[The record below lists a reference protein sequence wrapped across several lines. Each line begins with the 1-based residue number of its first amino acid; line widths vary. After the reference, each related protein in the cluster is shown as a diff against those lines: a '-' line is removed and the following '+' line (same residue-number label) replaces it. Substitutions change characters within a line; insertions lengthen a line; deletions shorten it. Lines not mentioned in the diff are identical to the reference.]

1 MSDGYEPFL
10 EVVEQKA
17 HRSREDAERAARA
30 TLQTL
35 AERISAGQARDL
47 AEQLPPEL
55 APWLATTGGAEPF
68 DVDEFVRRVAER
80 EGTEVARAERDARAV
95 FAALGRCVRRRKEID
110 DLVSELPRS
119 FGPLLDEAQWRFDHV
134 MPAETFLAKVADR
147 AGLDPGGARRA
158 ADAVLETLAERI
170 AGGEVRDLVAQLPA
184 ELHEPLK
191 RGDAL
196 SQGAA
201 RRMPVEQFV
210 LHVAEREGVTAGEA
224 LRHARAVFATL
235 REAVAEEEFLDVTAQ
250 LPRDYAAV
258 EARP

>member
-1 MSDGYEPFL
+1 MSDDYERFL
-10 EVVEQKA
+10 DLVQQLA

-55 APWLATTGGAEPF
+55 APWIATTGDAEAF
-68 DVDEFVRRVAER
+68 DVDEFLRRVAER
-80 EGTEVARAERDARAV
+80 EGAEVARAERDARAV
-95 FAALGRCVRRRKEID
+95 FAALGRSVRRRKEID

-119 FGPLLDEAQWRFDHV
+119 FGPLLDEAQGRFVHV
-134 MPAETFLAKVADR
+134 VSAETFLAKVADR
-147 AGLDPGGARRA
+147 AGLDPAGARRA
-158 ADAVLETLAERI
+158 ADAVLET
-170 AGGEVRDLVAQLPA
+170 
-184 ELHEPLK
+184 LK

-210 LHVAEREGVTAGEA
+210 LHVAEREGVTPGDA

-235 REAVAEEEFLDVTAQ
+235 REAVPEQEFLDVTAQ
-250 LPRDYAAV
+250 LPRDYAAL
-258 EARP
+258 EARS

>member
-1 MSDGYEPFL
+1 MSDEYERFL
-10 EVVEQKA
+10 DLVQQLA

-55 APWLATTGGAEPF
+55 APWIATTGDAEAF
-68 DVDEFVRRVAER
+68 DVDEFLRRVAER
-80 EGTEVARAERDARAV
+80 EGADGARAERDARAV
-95 FAALGRCVRRRKEID
+95 FAALGRCVRRKEID

-119 FGPLLDEAQWRFDHV
+119 FGPLLDEAQGRFVHV
-134 MPAETFLAKVADR
+134 MSAETFLAKVADR
-147 AGLDPGGARRA
+147 AGLDPAGARRA

-170 AGGEVRDLVAQLPA
+170 AGGEVEDLITQLPA

-191 RGDAL
+191 RGDAQ
-196 SQGAA
+196 SHGAA
-201 RRMPVEQFV
+201 TRMPVEEFV
-210 LHVAEREGVTAGEA
+210 LHVAEREGVTPGEA
-224 LRHARAVFATL
+224 LRHTRAVFATL
-235 REAVAEEEFLDVTAQ
+235 HEAVPEEEFLDVTVQ
-250 LPRDYAAV
+250 LPRDYAAL

>member
-1 MSDGYEPFL
+1 MSDDYERFL
-10 EVVEQKA
+10 DLVQQLA

-55 APWLATTGGAEPF
+55 APWIATTGDAEAF
-68 DVDEFVRRVAER
+68 DVDEFLRRVAER
-80 EGTEVARAERDARAV
+80 EGAEVARAERDARAV
-95 FAALGRCVRRRKEID
+95 FAALGRSVRRRKEID
-110 DLVSELPRS
+110 DLVSELPRN
-119 FGPLLDEAQWRFDHV
+119 FGPLLDEAQGRFVHV
-134 MPAETFLAKVADR
+134 VSAETFLAKVADR
-147 AGLDPGGARRA
+147 AGLDPAGARRA

-170 AGGEVRDLVAQLPA
+170 AGGEVRDLIAQLPA

-196 SQGAA
+196 SHGAA
-201 RRMPVEQFV
+201 RRMPADEFV
-210 LHVAEREGVTAGEA
+210 LHVAEREGVAPGDA

-235 REAVAEEEFLDVTAQ
+235 REAVPEQEFLDVTAQ
-250 LPRDYAAV
+250 LPRDYAAL